1 MVKVGIVG
9 TGYAAKRRAESFVA
23 DSRAQLVFVAGNSL
37 KQTQDFCDSFGG
49 AALASWLKLVNQ
61 TNLDLVVISTINR
74 DHAAIARAALEAGK
88 HVVVE
93 YPLALS
99 ADEGALLL
107 ALAQRQNKLLHVEH
121 IELLG
126 GLHQAV
132 RAHLTE
138 IGSPFYV
145 CYKTLIGKRPAPRR
159 WTFNQELFGFPMIAA
174 LSRVHRFTNLFG
186 AVDTVSCQSRFWD
199 VNTAGDF
206 KSCLCL
212 AQLVFKNG
220 VIADLTY
227 GKGERIWQEHRS
239 LELQGELGAVVFD
252 GQEGNIVRG
261 EDISPITVASRRGL
275 FVKDTAYVL
284 DYLLENRPLYVQPE
298 DSLYALKVAD
308 AARQSAKTGKTIQ
321 VSSI

>member
-9 TGYAAKRRAESFVA
+9 TGYAAKRRAEAFTA
-23 DSRAQLVFVAGNSL
+23 DPRAKLTAVAGNILEHARS
-37 KQTQDFCDSFGG
+37 FCDSFGG
-49 AALASWLKLVNQ
+49 NALASWQELVNL
-61 TNLDLVVISTINR
+61 TNVDLVVISTINR

-99 ADEGALLL
+99 ADEGASLL
-107 ALAQRQNKLLHVEH
+107 ALAQRQNKMLHVEH

-132 RAHLTE
+132 RAQLIE

-159 WTFNQELFGFPMIAA
+159 WTFNQELFGFPMMAA

-186 AVDTVSCQSRFWD
+186 EVDTVSCQCRFWD

-212 AQLVFKNG
+212 AQLMFKNG

-284 DYLLENRPLYVQPE
+284 DYLLQNRPLYVKPE
-298 DSLYALKVAD
+298 ESLYALKVAE
-308 AARQSAKTGKTIQ
+308 AARQSAQTGKMMQ
-321 VSSI
+321 LSSI